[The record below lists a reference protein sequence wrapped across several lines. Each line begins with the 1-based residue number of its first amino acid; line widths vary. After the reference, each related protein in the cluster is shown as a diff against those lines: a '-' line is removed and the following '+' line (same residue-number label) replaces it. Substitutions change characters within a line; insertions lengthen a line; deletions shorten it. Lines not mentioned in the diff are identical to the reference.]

1 VPVEH
6 ATWHV
11 LHAVGARPN
20 FVKMAPII
28 DALAAHPDVR
38 QTVVHTGQHYDERMS
53 AEVMNELGFPRPDV
67 FLGIGSGTH
76 GEQTG
81 RALIEVEQV
90 LLERRPDMVCVGG
103 DVNSTLAVAL
113 AASKLMIPVAHV
125 EAGLRSFDWRMPE
138 EINRVLTDRL
148 SDLLFTHSPEAAAN
162 LAAEGID
169 RARIH
174 FVGNTMIDSL
184 RRFEPEARRR
194 RPWERADVVEGEY
207 VLATLHRPSNV
218 DDDAQLRRI
227 VAALV
232 DLSERAPVVFPI
244 HPRTRARLVAA
255 DLLGILDSA
264 AVRCETPMPYLDFVG
279 LEAGAAAIVTDSG
292 GVQEESTA
300 LGVPCYT
307 LRPNTERPIT
317 VAQGTNTLLGEDPA
331 AIRDIPLTGA
341 MKSRGGIAG
350 WDAHASERVAEVII
364 RTLGAPGRKGG
375 GRFVRMKYPMPDER
389 VELFGCAV
397 DALEMPAAVAR
408 CEQAIETRA
417 PIQHMAINAAK
428 VVAMQKNERLLDIV
442 KHCELV
448 TADGQSVVWASRVLG
463 SPLPARVTGID
474 LMHELVALAER
485 KQYRVY
491 VLGAEREVLDRA
503 LVRLRQQHPRLMIV
517 GHHDGYFSND
527 EEPAVVAE
535 IRASRADMLFVAMP
549 SPRKEYF
556 LSRWGDRLEIPVT
569 MGVGGAIDVVAGV
582 RRRAPVVLQRLGLEW
597 WFRLAQEPK
606 RLFRRYLVTN
616 TRFISMVVADRVRR
630 NSAGDPANRTK
641 TRTSHT

>member
-1 VPVEH
+1 VTV
-6 ATWHV
+6 HV

-20 FVKMAPII
+20 FVKMAPVI
-28 DALAAHPDVR
+28 DALAGRPGVR

-53 AEVMNELGFPRPDV
+53 SEVMDQLGFPRPDV

-81 RALIEVEQV
+81 RALIEVERV
-90 LLERRPDMVCVGG
+90 LLERRPDVVCVGG

-113 AASKLMIPVAHV
+113 AASKLSIPVAHV

-148 SDLLFTHSPEAAAN
+148 SDLLFTHSPEATDN

-169 RARIH
+169 RTRIH

-184 RRFEPEARRR
+184 RRFEPQARRR

-207 VLATLHRPSNV
+207 VLVTLHRPSNV

-227 VAALV
+227 VAALI

-255 DLLGILDSA
+255 DLLSILEGA
-264 AVRCETPMPYLDFVG
+264 GVRCRTPVPYLDFLG

-292 GVQEESTA
+292 GVQEEATA
-300 LGVPCYT
+300 LGVSCYT

-331 AIRDIPLTGA
+331 AISDIPLPGA
-341 MKSRGGIAG
+341 MRPSSEIAG
-350 WDAHASERVAEVII
+350 WDGHASERVADVIA
-364 RTLGAPGRKGG
+364 RTFGAPRTVG
-375 GRFVRMKYPMPDER
+375 GRFVRTRYPASDER

-397 DALEMPAAVAR
+397 DALEMQAAVAR

-428 VVAMQKNERLLDIV
+428 VVAMQKDERLLDIV
-442 KHCELV
+442 NNCELV

-463 SPLPARVTGID
+463 APLPERVTGID
-474 LMHELVALAER
+474 LMHELLALAER

-491 VLGAEREVLDRA
+491 VLGAERAVLDRA
-503 LVRLRQQHPRLMIV
+503 LARIREQHPQLTIV
-517 GHHDGYFSND
+517 GHHDGYFSDD

-549 SPRKEYF
+549 SPKKEYF
-556 LSRWGDRLEIPVT
+556 LSRWGDQLEIPVT

-582 RRRAPVVLQRLGLEW
+582 RRRAPVLFQRLGLEW

-616 TRFISMVVADRVRR
+616 TRFISLVVADRVRR
-630 NSAGDPANRTK
+630 ELAGEPANRTNR
-641 TRTSHT
+641 RTSHT

>member
-1 VPVEH
+1 VRAEH
-6 ATWHV
+6 ESLYV

-28 DALAAHPDVR
+28 DALAAHPGVR

-53 AEVMNELGFPRPDV
+53 CEVMDQLDFPHPDL

-90 LLERRPDMVCVGG
+90 LLERRPDVVCVGG

-113 AASKLMIPVAHV
+113 AASKLTIPVAHV

-148 SDLLFTHSPEAAAN
+148 SDLLFTHSPEAADN

-169 RARIH
+169 RTRIH

-194 RPWERADVVEGEY
+194 RPWHHAGVAEGEY

-218 DDDAQLRRI
+218 DDEAQLRRI
-227 VAALV
+227 VAALI
-232 DLSERAPVVFPI
+232 DLAERAPVVFPI

-255 DLLGILDSA
+255 DLLGVLEA
-264 AVRCETPMPYLDFVG
+264 ASVRCEEPVPYLDFIG
-279 LEAGAAAIVTDSG
+279 LETGAAAIVTDSG
-292 GVQEESTA
+292 GVQEEATA

-317 VAQGTNTLLGEDPA
+317 IDQGTNTLLGEDPA
-331 AIRDIPLTGA
+331 AIRDIRLAVPMRAT
-341 MKSRGGIAG
+341 SEIAG
-350 WDAHASERVAEVII
+350 WDGHASERVADVLASTFGV
-364 RTLGAPGRKGG
+364 RRSRPMR
-375 GRFVRMKYPMPDER
+375 RFVRTKYPQPSER
-389 VELFGCAV
+389 VELFGCTV
-397 DALEMPAAVAR
+397 DPLEMHAAVAR
-408 CEQAIETRA
+408 CEEAIETRA
-417 PIQHMAINAAK
+417 PIQHMAVNAAK
-428 VVAMQKNERLLDIV
+428 VVAMQKDERLLDIV
-442 KHCELV
+442 NNCELV
-448 TADGQSVVWASRVLG
+448 TADGQAVVWASRVLG
-463 SPLPARVTGID
+463 DPLPARVTGID
-474 LMHELVALAER
+474 LMHELITLAER
-485 KQYRVY
+485 KHYRVY
-491 VLGAEREVLDRA
+491 VLGAAREVLDRA
-503 LVRLRQQHPRLMIV
+503 LARLREEYRALTIV
-517 GHHDGYFSND
+517 GDHDGYFSED
-527 EEPAVVAE
+527 EEPAVAAD

-556 LSRWGDRLEIPVT
+556 LARWGDELEVPFT
-569 MGVGGAIDVVAGV
+569 MGVGGAIDVVAGM
-582 RRRAPVVLQRLGLEW
+582 RRRAPVLLQRLGLEW
-597 WFRLAQEPK
+597 SFRLVQEPK

-616 TRFISMVVADRVRR
+616 TRFISMVAAHRLQRELTPHMTNGR
-630 NSAGDPANRTK
+630 AR
-641 TRTSHT
+641 RTSQP